1 MSASEAPRASAIP
14 VPQAPDPHSLA
25 GGVLSG
31 GAASARAALDP
42 RWGLVAIV
50 LAVAATFWFLFSLA
64 RDIDAADFTHLDLD
78 AVRVDSGPGWV
89 DPRWETWVEQ
99 RVRELPAMNA
109 DDAASPDALRGAL
122 EELPFV
128 AEVSE
133 VRVLWPD
140 GVRAE
145 LRWREPA
152 ACVRTGDGF
161 AVVSV
166 EGVVLPGEW
175 SAPPPRRF
183 GHLPMLAGAAAER
196 GELESGAWLSSPCWE
211 DGLSVARALATTLAA
226 DDWIRL
232 GRIVID
238 AREGREAS
246 VEKPGVVLWLEGG
259 RRAYFG
265 RSPNRNEPGELPVER
280 KCASLSRALR
290 LLDDGPTSL
299 DWELADLRW
308 DQPELLPRG
317 GLLLPETGA
326 APASGAP
333 QSSSP
338 KAPMPPLDTPRNT
351 TPPKSPSGVR

>member
-1 MSASEAPRASAIP
+1 MAI
-14 VPQAPDPHSLA
+14 A
-25 GGVLSG
+25 
-31 GAASARAALDP
+31 
-42 RWGLVAIV
+42 
-50 LAVAATFWFLFSLA
+50 LAVVASLWFVYSLA
-64 RDIDAADFTHLDLD
+64 RDIEAADFTRLDLD

-89 DPRWETWVEQ
+89 DPRWESWVEQ

-128 AEVSE
+128 AEVGD

-183 GHLPMLAGAAAER
+183 GHLPVLAGAAAER
-196 GELESGAWLSSPCWE
+196 AELESGAWLASPCWE
-211 DGLSVARALATTLAA
+211 DGLSVARALARNLAA

-238 AREGREAS
+238 AREARDAS
-246 VEKPGVVLWLEGG
+246 VENPGVVLWLEGG
-259 RRAYFG
+259 RRAHFG
-265 RSPNRNEPGELPVER
+265 RSPNHGEPGELPVER
-280 KCASLSRALR
+280 KCASLARALR
-290 LLDDGPTSL
+290 LLDDGPSRL
-299 DWELADLRW
+299 DWELVDLRW

-317 GLLLPETGA
+317 GLLLPE
-326 APASGAP
+326 SGA
-333 QSSSP
+333 
-338 KAPMPPLDTPRNT
+338 
-351 TPPKSPSGVR
+351 TPPKSDSPKSGARASPRSPAATPPPASGVR